1 MSHGLMTV
9 FRKVGVPLYICDIFN
24 PEKQDDGT
32 ARRLFLDTLSQFL
45 VDSDGNI
52 IDVTFESFFVLTFI
66 FGTVENPHESAC
78 LY

>member
-52 IDVTFESFFVLTFI
+52 FLRGV
-66 FGTVENPHESAC
+66 NNC
-78 LY
+78 LHKKP